1 MKSREQISSLLTLKK
16 VLEGYDSEN
25 ASSAMAKNVLK
36 PPFHTAGPISRKVA
50 RARSKKTSSHQT
62 SRWNIFS
69 PEYWACVTPFLL
81 RCFSGMRYRLITL
94 AGNMNLADTGFST

>member
-62 SRWNIFS
+62 SRWNIFYGVS
-69 PEYWACVTPFLL
+69 DIRDSFL
-81 RCFSGMRYRLITL
+81 CPYEKLI
-94 AGNMNLADTGFST
+94 